1 MLKLNQYLAIKNST
15 VMTPLK
21 HSIDPMVDCVFKA
34 LLGSP
39 ENINLTLN
47 FLNAILQP
55 NIPIEH
61 LEIQNPYNEK
71 EFLTDKLTI
80 VDIKAKDKLG
90 TSYQIEV
97 QLAVFPYLPSRILY
111 TWSQIYQSQLSSGKK
126 FNTLQPVISIWLLGE
141 ILLKDSPAFHHHF
154 QMYDPI
160 NAIQLTDQCAIH
172 LLELPKW
179 EKKTRNST
187 AEDQWLCFFHDAKN
201 WDQLPNQLNTPEM
214 RQAMQVLSMFSE
226 KENEYHLYQS
236 RKIALADD
244 ATKKQLLE
252 EMECKRKEAELKKE
266 DAERKTEDAER
277 KTEDAERKTEDAERK
292 TEKAERKTKEA
303 ERKTEKA
310 ECKTEE
316 ALKFAN
322 KETLQKENAIRLAN
336 EEKQQKEKALA
347 EQQRLMALLQK
358 AGINPEK
365 QT

>member
-1 MLKLNQYLAIKNST
+1 
-15 VMTPLK
+15 
-21 HSIDPMVDCVFKA
+21 MVDCVFKA

-55 NIPIEH
+55 DIPIES

-80 VDIKAKDKLG
+80 VDVKAKDKLG
-90 TSYQIEV
+90 KSYQIEV

-111 TWSQIYQSQLSSGKK
+111 TWSNIYQSQLSSGKK
-126 FNTLQPVISIWLLGE
+126 FNTLQPVISIWLLGD

-154 QMYDPI
+154 QIYDPL
-160 NAIQLTDQCAIH
+160 NNIQLTDQCAIH

-179 EKKTRNST
+179 QKKTETST

-226 KENEYHLYQS
+226 KENEYHLYQA

-244 ATKKQLLE
+244 ATKKELMKE
-252 EMECKRKEAELKKE
+252 IESKRKEAELKKE
-266 DAERKTEDAER
+266 EAERKAKDAELKQEKAELKTKDAERKTKDAEF
-277 KTEDAERKTEDAERK
+277 KQKEAEL
-292 TEKAERKTKEA
+292 KTKEV
-303 ERKTEKA
+303 
-310 ECKTEE
+310 
-316 ALKFAN
+316 FN
-322 KETLQKENAIRLAN
+322 FAN
-336 EEKQQKEKALA
+336 EEKQQKENALA
-347 EQQRLMALLQK
+347 EQKRLLVLLQK
-358 AGINPEK
+358 AGIDPE
-365 QT
+365 T